1 MRIALALCLAIFTV
15 VFAGLSVPC
24 DGSAAKPVVGAIS
37 GRSIVVNGKTINV
50 PPVKVRVV
58 IDEPVVFSPDFF
70 GQQLGLLRQ
79 CQANRLMRMG
89 IAGVLVPGS
98 TVVKSA
104 AGAAGKVLIPNR
116 DYTLSVDTGALRI
129 PPGSAIKANGTVYAS
144 YRVEQRRAD
153 SLVENGKGAVTL
165 ITGSTV
171 GWSPT
176 PPAAAKGD
184 RVLGAIYSSS
194 KIGALTNA
202 DYFPVLNGPYDA
214 HAEAASNAPLLR
226 RTIEQLRS
234 GKPLK
239 IVFWGD
245 SITLGS
251 GSSSDDKCFS
261 SRVVKGLR
269 TRYPAAKIA
278 YTKSAVQ
285 GGTTGLRLPTFEKDV
300 IAEKPDLVIVEYVND
315 MVAPGRATERNFH
328 EVINRI
334 RAAGSELLICI
345 PNVPGPALIPVHGKN
360 NSGSAHY
367 IEFLHKL
374 HGPPDS
380 VATVDIAARCEH
392 LKQEGIN
399 PETFTVDGIHPGDF
413 GHKAYA
419 DQILATLGGGAA
431 Q

>member
-1 MRIALALCLAIFTV
+1 V
-15 VFAGLSVPC
+15 V
-24 DGSAAKPVVGAIS
+24 
-37 GRSIVVNGKTINV
+37 
-50 PPVKVRVV
+50 
-58 IDEPVVFSPDFF
+58 DEPVAFSPDFF

-89 IAGVLVPGS
+89 VAGLLVPGS
-98 TVVKSA
+98 VVVKSA
-104 AGAAGKVLIPNR
+104 PGAGGKVLIPNR
-116 DYTLSVDTGALRI
+116 DYALSMDTGALRI
-129 PPGSAIKANGTVYAS
+129 SPGSAIKPNGTVYAS

-153 SLVENGKGAVTL
+153 SLVENSKGAVTL
-165 ITGSTV
+165 ITGNAV
-171 GWSPT
+171 AWSPT
-176 PPAAAKGD
+176 PPAAGKGD
-184 RVLGAIYSSS
+184 RLLGAIYSSS
-194 KIGALTNA
+194 KNGALTSA
-202 DYFPVLNGPYDA
+202 DYFPVLSGAYDA
-214 HAEAASNAPLLR
+214 SAEAASNAPLLR
-226 RTIEQLRS
+226 GTLQKLRG
-234 GKPLK
+234 GKALK

-261 SRVVKGLR
+261 SRVVQGLR
-269 TRYPAAKIA
+269 VKYPAAKIA
-278 YTKSAVQ
+278 YAKSAVQ

-345 PNVPGPALIPVHGKN
+345 PNIPGPALIPVHGRN

-367 IEFLHKL
+367 IEFLRKL
-374 HGPPDS
+374 HWPPDS

-419 DQILATLGGGAA
+419 DQILMTLGGGMA